1 MMNPEE
7 LKTFLIG
14 FRTYMA
20 QVFDVWEGSFMQ
32 NLSLT
37 SVGVA
42 IAHAN
47 IKRHI
52 GEFTD
57 LSIWIN

>member
-1 MMNPEE
+1 
-7 LKTFLIG
+7 
-14 FRTYMA
+14 MA